1 MNSNEYEQ
9 KIKEL
14 ETQLQSL
21 GAQCLELRLV
31 LRSVGLQCRNIGCYG
46 PMKIAP
52 GECRCS
58 TCVARIVLDT
68 PPSEYENRVQG
79 LVDAVNSAMPS
90 QCIEHPPGECPFWE
104 QVKWEPIRKALQLSA
119 YRAQVEM
126 LKGALEFY
134 ADKLNWRSRSGKV
147 GITPLTD
154 GRDADMIDGHWTPGR
169 TARTALAQLKSEEE
183 GK

>member
-1 MNSNEYEQ
+1 MNSVEYEQ

-21 GAQCLELRLV
+21 GAQCAEMREALV
-31 LRSVGLQCRNIGCYG
+31 DIRSGNYN
-46 PMKIAP
+46 
-52 GECRCS
+52 
-58 TCVARIVLDT
+58 TVLFTRVLAGKVLST